1 MILSCPNCATQYK
14 VNEAVIGMRGRTVRC
29 TACKTTWHAEVPID
43 LRYSEGRH
51 PEDEREEEVAPTK
64 PEQLK
69 AVKAKI
75 LPAKYRAMLS
85 AQAKLRAVA
94 IEGMV
99 WGGLAALALLAL
111 SLAYVMRVD
120 IVRAFPRI
128 AGAYA
133 MVGLKTNGT
142 NLQFGDYKA
151 TTSLKG
157 GRFVVTVEA
166 QVNNVSDEPTPVPP
180 VRVRLLDATQAQFNS
195 VLMPPG
201 NLVVA
206 PHATRTLTFDVPDPK
221 DQVASLDL
229 TFDLVAMKA
238 MKSGK
243 THAPAKTETHGEDAH
258 GAAAGSEGA
267 APQDNGHAPEAAH
280 PAPENHDQT
289 QGESHGGGE
298 HAMTEGTLDSDA
310 GGPDTA
316 LSNREVPPL
325 RSTLSAG
332 GHHGTGEG

>member
-29 TACKTTWHAEVPID
+29 TACKTTWHAEIPID
-43 LRYSEGRH
+43 LRYSEGRR
-51 PEDEREEEVAPTK
+51 PEDEVDVEAAPTK

-99 WGGLAALALLAL
+99 WGGLAALAVLAL
-111 SLAYVMRVD
+111 SLAYVLRVD

-151 TTSLKG
+151 TTALKG

-166 QVNNVSDEPTPVPP
+166 QVRNVSDDPAPVPP
-180 VRVRLLDATQAQFNS
+180 VRVKLLDATQAQFAT

-201 NLVVA
+201 GLVVA
-206 PHATRTLTFDVPDPK
+206 PHAVRTLTFDVPDPK
-221 DQVASLDL
+221 DQVAGLDL

-238 MKSGK
+238 MKPGK
-243 THAPAKTETHGEDAH
+243 ANAAHVKPEAH
-258 GAAAGSEGA
+258 GAEPHAAAAGSEGA
-267 APQDNGHAPEAAH
+267 APEAVAPDASAAPE
-280 PAPENHDQT
+280 
-289 QGESHGGGE
+289 HGDSE
-298 HAMTEGTLDSDA
+298 HADALDSDA
-310 GGPDTA
+310 GADPVTP
-316 LSNREVPPL
+316 LSNRQLPPL
-325 RSTLSAG
+325 RSTLSG
-332 GHHGTGEG
+332 GDHHGTGEG

>member
-43 LRYSEGRH
+43 LRYSEGRR
-51 PEDEREEEVAPTK
+51 PEDEPEEDIAPTK

-94 IEGMV
+94 LEGLI
-99 WGGLAALALLAL
+99 WGGLAALAVLVL
-111 SLAYVMRVD
+111 SLAYVLRVD

-166 QVNNVSDEPTPVPP
+166 QVRNVSDDPAPVPP
-180 VRVRLLDATQAQFNS
+180 VRVKLLDATQAQFDS

-201 NLVVA
+201 NLTVA

-221 DQVASLDL
+221 DQVAGLDL
-229 TFDLVAMKA
+229 TFDLLAMKA
-238 MKSGK
+238 MRSGK
-243 THAPAKTETHGEDAH
+243 TRGPARADKPHE
-258 GAAAGSEGA
+258 AAAGSEGA
-267 APQDNGHAPEAAH
+267 PAQEDDHAAPAQPSAPAHGPEDHAQADGA
-280 PAPENHDQT
+280 
-289 QGESHGGGE
+289 
-298 HAMTEGTLDSDA
+298 LDSDA
-310 GGPDTA
+310 GGANTPVSDRP
-316 LSNREVPPL
+316 LPPL
-325 RSTLSAG
+325 RSTLSADS
-332 GHHGTGEG
+332 HRGTGEG

>member
-1 MILSCPNCATQYK
+1 M
-14 VNEAVIGMRGRTVRC
+14 NETVIGMRGRTVRC

-43 LRYSEGRH
+43 LRYSEGRR
-51 PEDEREEEVAPTK
+51 PEDEEEEAPTS

-69 AVKAKI
+69 EVKAKI

-99 WGGLAALALLAL
+99 WGGLAALAVLVA
-111 SLAYVMRVD
+111 SLAYFLRVD

-151 TTSLKG
+151 TTALKG

-166 QVNNVSDEPTPVPP
+166 QVKNVSDDPAPVPP
-180 VRVRLLDATQAQFNS
+180 VRVKLLDASQAQFS
-195 VLMPPG
+195 SMLMPPG
-201 NLVVA
+201 NLIVA
-206 PHATRTLTFDVPDPK
+206 PHATRTLTFDVPDPR
-221 DQVASLDL
+221 DQAAGLDL
-229 TFDLVAMKA
+229 TFDLLAMKA
-238 MKSGK
+238 MKAGK
-243 THAPAKTETHGEDAH
+243 MRPPAKAEKHA
-258 GAAAGSEGA
+258 GAPHDTMAGSEGA
-267 APQDNGHAPEAAH
+267 PDDSH
-280 PAPENHDQT
+280 PAPEVPGEA
-289 QGESHGGGE
+289 QGADE
-298 HAMTEGTLDSDA
+298 HAEAGGALDSDA
-310 GGPDTA
+310 GAAANAPVST
-316 LSNREVPPL
+316 REVPPL
-325 RSTLSAG
+325 RSTLSAD

>member
-29 TACKTTWHAEVPID
+29 TACKTTWHAEIPID
-43 LRYSEGRH
+43 LRYSEGRR
-51 PEDEREEEVAPTK
+51 PEDEQEAEVAPTK
-64 PEQLK
+64 SEQLK

-99 WGGLAALALLAL
+99 WGGLAALAVLAL
-111 SLAYVMRVD
+111 SLAYVLRVD

-151 TTSLKG
+151 TTALKG

-166 QVNNVSDEPTPVPP
+166 QVRNVSDDPAPVPP
-180 VRVRLLDATQAQFNS
+180 VRVKLLDATQAQFSS

-201 NLVVA
+201 GLVVA
-206 PHATRTLTFDVPDPK
+206 PHAVRTLTFDVPDPK
-221 DQVASLDL
+221 DQVAGLDL

-243 THAPAKTETHGEDAH
+243 AKPTPLKPETHGAGAH
-258 GAAAGSEGA
+258 AAMAGSEGA
-267 APQDNGHAPEAAH
+267 APEAEASGAPAAPE
-280 PAPENHDQT
+280 
-289 QGESHGGGE
+289 HGDRGRGDGE
-298 HAMTEGTLDSDA
+298 HADARALDSDA
-310 GGPDTA
+310 GADTVSP
-316 LSNREVPPL
+316 LSNRPLPPL
-325 RSTLSAG
+325 RSALSG
-332 GHHGTGEG
+332 SEHHGTGEG